1 MVSTIDVGLT
11 HIDKIFHIADIH
23 IRNLK
28 RHVEYKE
35 VFNKLLTEIRARK
48 TPNSIIYLAGDIAHA
63 KTEMSPELI
72 SMISKLLIECAI
84 ECPTVV
90 IPGNHDAN
98 LNNSYRMDVL
108 SPIVESINNER
119 IIYLKDSGVF
129 KIANINFVHYGI
141 FQSKDEWPSVKDV
154 DGYNIGLFHGPIH
167 SSHTDIGYI
176 VSNKAI
182 TVNSFHGC
190 DIVMCGDIHRRQI
203 VQTGDDMMIVY
214 AGSLIQQNHGE
225 SLDGHGFVEWS
236 LNSDGKVFDCEFID
250 IQNDWGYYTLTI
262 DNGIVPIVTDMP
274 RNPRLRIRVI
284 NTDASK
290 LKRVLAKV
298 RSKYNVKEFTVTRMD
313 TLSRLNTG
321 DRDTKLNFGNISDIE
336 YQNELIRE
344 YLERHYFVD
353 SEAIQDIYKINRALN
368 AELDENEIAKNV
380 NWKPKKFTFSNMF
393 SYGENNVIDFTDMNG
408 IYGLFAPNASGKSS
422 IFDAISFCIFD
433 KCSRAFKASHV
444 MNYSKSAFSCLL
456 ELEISDVDY
465 FIKRIAKK
473 KPDGTVKVDV
483 EFWRVENGI
492 KEMLNGEAR
501 RGTNDTIRQYI
512 GSYEDFVLTT
522 LSLQDKNAIFI
533 DKSQSERKDLLAQ
546 FMGID
551 IFDKLYQL
559 GSDNVRDVSSQIRKM
574 KSVDYD
580 SKLISL
586 EAELVELTTTYA
598 AITNDINQL
607 NTQLSILNNEKL
619 ELVRGLVPVNPDIT
633 DITLLNSNEIKISE
647 LIESI
652 TSQITINSADVI
664 AKKKSIKLINKDI
677 QKLLNNDVSL
687 KYTEYKNNV
696 NAYNE
701 LNTDIETIRNEI
713 ERKSEQLY
721 DYNELEYDIDCQ
733 MCVSNADKL
742 ESSSVVIKREI
753 KELTNRM
760 KKLLINFNSLIIVI
774 QDSKSIEAD
783 WLYYNELQT
792 KLSALEIELAKLETT
807 LAKQRAEKSNNNN
820 RIAKVKTDI
829 EEYYILED
837 AINNNKKINI
847 NIKQL
852 DLSIATI
859 MNDIKNVNNNILIIN
874 GKLASV
880 QTNLDKCNEDLDLL
894 SNLENTYKTYE
905 YYLEAVKRD
914 GISYELITKALP
926 VIEGEVNNILQQVVD
941 FGMVLEMDGK
951 NINGRIVYE
960 SSQWP
965 LEMCSGME
973 RFISGLAIRVALM
986 NVCHLPRSN
995 FLVLDEGMGS
1005 LDSNNINNLAWLFD
1019 YLKGQFDFIMV
1030 ISHLDVMRDFI
1041 DNLIEI
1047 KKVKGFSSVQ
1057 F

>member
-1 MVSTIDVGLT
+1 
-11 HIDKIFHIADIH
+11 
-23 IRNLK
+23 
-28 RHVEYKE
+28 
-35 VFNKLLTEIRARK
+35 
-48 TPNSIIYLAGDIAHA
+48 
-63 KTEMSPELI
+63 
-72 SMISKLLIECAI
+72 
-84 ECPTVV
+84 
-90 IPGNHDAN
+90 
-98 LNNSYRMDVL
+98 
-108 SPIVESINNER
+108 
-119 IIYLKDSGVF
+119 
-129 KIANINFVHYGI
+129 
-141 FQSKDEWPSVKDV
+141 
-154 DGYNIGLFHGPIH
+154 
-167 SSHTDIGYI
+167 
-176 VSNKAI
+176 
-182 TVNSFHGC
+182 
-190 DIVMCGDIHRRQI
+190 
-203 VQTGDDMMIVY
+203 
-214 AGSLIQQNHGE
+214 
-225 SLDGHGFVEWS
+225 
-236 LNSDGKVFDCEFID
+236 
-250 IQNDWGYYTLTI
+250 
-262 DNGIVPIVTDMP
+262 
-274 RNPRLRIRVI
+274 
-284 NTDASK
+284 
-290 LKRVLAKV
+290 
-298 RSKYNVKEFTVTRMD
+298 
-313 TLSRLNTG
+313 
-321 DRDTKLNFGNISDIE
+321 
-336 YQNELIRE
+336 
-344 YLERHYFVD
+344 
-353 SEAIQDIYKINRALN
+353 
-368 AELDENEIAKNV
+368 
-380 NWKPKKFTFSNMF
+380 
-393 SYGENNVIDFTDMNG
+393 
-408 IYGLFAPNASGKSS
+408 
-422 IFDAISFCIFD
+422 
-433 KCSRAFKASHV
+433 
-444 MNYSKSAFSCLL
+444 
-456 ELEISDVDY
+456 
-465 FIKRIAKK
+465 
-473 KPDGTVKVDV
+473 
-483 EFWRVENGI
+483 
-492 KEMLNGEAR
+492 
-501 RGTNDTIRQYI
+501 
-512 GSYEDFVLTT
+512 
-522 LSLQDKNAIFI
+522 
-533 DKSQSERKDLLAQ
+533 
-546 FMGID
+546 MGID

-586 EAELVELTTTYA
+586 ESELAVLTDTYTSITTDA
-598 AITNDINQL
+598 NKR
-607 NTQLSILNNEKL
+607 NTQLSNLNNEKL

-633 DITLLNSNEIKISE
+633 DIALLNANEIRITE
-647 LIESI
+647 LIENI
-652 TSQITINSADVI
+652 TSQIVTNSADVI
-664 AKKKSIKLINKDI
+664 TKKKSIKLINKDI
-677 QKLLNNDVSL
+677 QKLVNNDVSL

-696 NAYNE
+696 NTYNE
-701 LNTDIETIRNEI
+701 LNIDIEAIRNEI

-742 ESSSVVIKREI
+742 ESSSIVIKREI

-760 KKLLINFNSLIIVI
+760 KKLLINFNALIIVI
-774 QDSKSIEAD
+774 QDSKSIESD

-792 KLSALEIELAKLETT
+792 KLSTLEVELAKLETT

-852 DLSIATI
+852 DSSIATI